1 LRTKHAVWQDYKTL
15 INLPRTKKPIVRQT
29 LPILAERKKKQA
41 SILKLLSIRN
51 MPSNYGTDYKA
62 KTLSSNEAL
71 ALPLDQH
78 FTKDQYLAIREQS
91 KKKKTCD
98 TIRSIR

>member
-1 LRTKHAVWQDYKTL
+1 
-15 INLPRTKKPIVRQT
+15 
-29 LPILAERKKKQA
+29 
-41 SILKLLSIRN
+41 

-91 KKKKTCD
+91 KKKKHAIQSEVFGRTVVRKLEFVKDSKDC
-98 TIRSIR
+98 I